1 MEMPVSPLTVAHDV
15 VGRPRVWTMEQKRL
29 AIYVLCAVID
39 IAAVIGGFAIAA
51 EVRSPRW
58 LAVEGVPLLAGA
70 VPVFLIF
77 ALVHEAYSVQCL
89 NSFAESVRR
98 TLAALGATAMVI
110 VAFAFF
116 AQIGAAL
123 SRLAFAYAILSAGVL
138 LIGGRLLISLMVRWG
153 LAGSTVKRLLI
164 VDGTEYDVEA
174 DCAVLKAETAGLRP
188 DLFDPVQL
196 EKIAGVVEP
205 YDHVFLSCPDDRRD
219 VWITA
224 LKAAGISFELL
235 VSHHAIHNAVAIGRY
250 GKSDTL
256 VLSRGP
262 LSLSSRIKKRVF
274 DLALTIPILI
284 LIAPL
289 LIAVAIAIRLES
301 PGPALFTQNRIG
313 RGNRSF
319 RIYKFRSMRMDDS
332 DANGVLSTQR
342 DDQRITRVG
351 RFIRSS
357 SIDELPQLFNVLL
370 GNMSLVGPRPHAY
383 ASTAGE
389 QLFWEVSQ
397 RYWMRHALKPGI
409 TGLAQIRG
417 FRGSTDKPEDL
428 ESRLR
433 CDLEYLQNWNLWQDL
448 VIVAATARV
457 LKHHNAF

>member
-1 MEMPVSPLTVAHDV
+1 
-15 VGRPRVWTMEQKRL
+15 MEQKRVAL
-29 AIYVLCAVID
+29 YALCVVID
-39 IAAVIGGFAIAA
+39 VAAIIGGFAIAV
-51 EVRSPRW
+51 EFRGYRW
-58 LAVEGVPLLAGA
+58 LSVEGVPLLLGA
-70 VPVFLIF
+70 APIFLVF

-98 TLAALGATAMVI
+98 TLAALGATAIVI

-123 SRLAFAYAILSAGVL
+123 SRLAFAYAILSAGGL
-138 LIGGRLLISLMVRWG
+138 LIGGRLFMSLLVRWG

-164 VDGTEYDVEA
+164 VDGTDYEIEP
-174 DCAVLKAETAGLRP
+174 DCTVLKAELAGLRP

-196 EKIAGVVEP
+196 EKIAVAVEP
-205 YDHVFLSCPDDRRD
+205 YDHVFLSCVDDRRD

-235 VSHHAIHNAVAIGRY
+235 VPHHAIHNAVAIGRY
-250 GKSDTL
+250 GTSDTL

-262 LSLSSRIKKRVF
+262 LSLSSRMKKRAF
-274 DLALTIPILI
+274 DLVVAIPILVF
-284 LIAPL
+284 IAPL
-289 LIAVAIAIRLES
+289 LIVVAIAIRLES
-301 PGPALFTQNRIG
+301 SGPSLFTQLRIG
-313 RGNRSF
+313 RGNRPF
-319 RIYKFRSMRMDDS
+319 QIYKFRSMRTEVS
-332 DANGVLSTQR
+332 DQAGTVSTQR
-342 DDQRITRVG
+342 DDDRITRIG
-351 RFIRSS
+351 RFIRST

-389 QLFWEVSQ
+389 KLFWEVSQ

-433 CDLEYLQNWNLWQDL
+433 CDLEYLQNWNLWRDL
-448 VIVAATARV
+448 VIMFATFRV
-457 LKHHNAF
+457 ISHDNAY